1 MAIYT
6 CTTQEGTL
14 SAEQRAG
21 IAQEITRI
29 HSTHTGEPAGF
40 VWVLF
45 ETLSPD
51 SIYAGGKS
59 GAKPAVKAV
68 MVGLFRENRS
78 TEVKTQV
85 LNELWSMYKNVTGL
99 SDDQL
104 WVSLTEIPA
113 RDAMFLGAILP
124 EPGHEAEWLAS
135 LGRTEEYA

>member
-14 SAEQRAG
+14 SAEQRAS

-45 ETLSPD
+45 ETVPPD
-51 SIYAGGKS
+51 RIYAGGKS
-59 GAKPAVKAV
+59 GATPAVKAV
-68 MVGLFRENRS
+68 MVGIFRENRS
-78 TEVKTQV
+78 TDVKTQV
-85 LNELWSMYKNVTGL
+85 LNELWSMYKHVTGL

-104 WVSLTEIPA
+104 WVPLSEIPA
-113 RDAMFLGAILP
+113 SDAMFLGALLP
-124 EPGHEAEWLAS
+124 EPGHEAEWLAA
-135 LGRTEEYA
+135 LGRTKEYA

>member
-45 ETLSPD
+45 ATLSPD
-51 SIYAGGKS
+51 STFIGG
-59 GAKPAVKAV
+59 KPAVNAL
-68 MVGLFRENRS
+68 MVGLFLEKRR
-78 TEVKTQV
+78 TEVKTQG
-85 LNELWSMYKNVTGL
+85 LDELWFMYKNVSRL
-99 SDDQL
+99 SGDQRP
-104 WVSLTEIPA
+104 V
-113 RDAMFLGAILP
+113 
-124 EPGHEAEWLAS
+124 
-135 LGRTEEYA
+135 

>member
-45 ETLSPD
+45 ATLSTD
-51 SIYAGGKS
+51 STFIGG
-59 GAKPAVKAV
+59 KPAVNAL
-68 MVGLFRENRS
+68 MVGLFWGHPRH
-78 TEVKTQV
+78 EVKT
-85 LNELWSMYKNVTGL
+85 EGRDGLWGMEQNAPRL
-99 SDDQL
+99 SGRQL
-104 WVSLTEIPA
+104 AVVIT
-113 RDAMFLGAILP
+113 D
-124 EPGHEAEWLAS
+124 
-135 LGRTEEYA
+135 

>member
-45 ETLSPD
+45 ATLSPD
-51 SIYAGGKS
+51 STFIGGE
-59 GAKPAVKAV
+59 PAVNAPL
-68 MVGLFRENRS
+68 VGLFREKRS

-113 RDAMFLGAILP
+113 RDAMLLGAILP

-135 LGRTEEYA
+135 LGRTKQYA

>member
-1 MAIYT
+1 MGRGGIKEGWMAMYT
-6 CTTQEGTL
+6 CTTQEGRL

-21 IAQEITRI
+21 IAQEIPRI

-68 MVGLFRENRS
+68 MVGLFRENRR

-99 SDDQL
+99 SHHQIS
-104 WVSLTEIPA
+104 VSLTVLPH
-113 RDAMFLGAILP
+113 RDSMF
-124 EPGHEAEWLAS
+124 
-135 LGRTEEYA
+135 

>member
-14 SAEQRAG
+14 AAEQRAG
-21 IAQEITRI
+21 IAREITRI

-40 VWVLF
+40 VWVIF
-45 ETLSPD
+45 ETVSPD
-51 SIYAGGKS
+51 RIYEGG
-59 GAKPAVKAV
+59 KPAVMAA
-68 MVGLFRENRS
+68 MVATGFRKNRS

-85 LNELWSMYKNVTGL
+85 LKELWSMYKNVTGL
-99 SDDQL
+99 SDDQI
-104 WVSLTEIPA
+104 WVELTEIRA
-113 RDAMFLGAILP
+113 SNAMWLGAILP

>member
-1 MAIYT
+1 MAVYT

-21 IAQEITRI
+21 IATEITRI
-29 HSTHTGEPAGF
+29 HTAHTGDRPNM
-40 VWVLF
+40 VRVIF
-45 ETLSPD
+45 EILSPD
-51 SIYAGGKS
+51 SIYSGG
-59 GAKPAVKAV
+59 KPAVNAV
-68 MVGLFRENRS
+68 IVGLFREGRS
-78 TEVKTQV
+78 TEVKAQV

-113 RDAMFLGAILP
+113 SDAMFLGAILP

-135 LGRTEEYA
+135 LGRTKQ

>member
-1 MAIYT
+1 MAVYT

-21 IAQEITRI
+21 IATEITRI
-29 HSTHTGEPAGF
+29 HTAHTDDRPNM
-40 VWVLF
+40 VRVIF

-51 SIYAGGKS
+51 SIYSGG
-59 GAKPAVKAV
+59 KPAVNAV
-68 MVGLFRENRS
+68 IVGLFREGRS
-78 TEVKTQV
+78 TEVKAQV

-113 RDAMFLGAILP
+113 SNAMEFGALLP
-124 EPGHEAEWLAS
+124 ESGHEAEWLAS
-135 LGRTEEYA
+135 LGRTKQ

>member
-51 SIYAGGKS
+51 SIYSGGKS

-85 LNELWSMYKNVTGL
+85 LNELWSMYKNVTVL
-99 SDDQL
+99 SFAFRTA
-104 WVSLTEIPA
+104 V
-113 RDAMFLGAILP
+113 LP
-124 EPGHEAEWLAS
+124 KEPHHDGF
-135 LGRTEEYA
+135 Y

>member
-6 CTTQEGTL
+6 CTPQEGTL

-45 ETLSPD
+45 ATLSPD
-51 SIYAGGKS
+51 STFIGG
-59 GAKPAVKAV
+59 KPAVNAL
-68 MVGLFRENRS
+68 MVGLFLGNRR
-78 TEVKTQV
+78 TGIKTQG
-85 LNELWSMYKNVTGL
+85 LDEMWALLKNGPWL

-104 WVSLTEIPA
+104 SGSLTAKPA
-113 RDAMFLGAILP
+113 RD
-124 EPGHEAEWLAS
+124 
-135 LGRTEEYA
+135 

>member
-21 IAQEITRI
+21 IATEITRI

-40 VWVLF
+40 VWVIF
-45 ETLSPD
+45 ETVSPD
-51 SIYAGGKS
+51 RIYEGG
-59 GAKPAVKAV
+59 KPAVMAT
-68 MVGLFRENRS
+68 MVATGFRENRS

-85 LNELWSMYKNVTGL
+85 LKELWSMYKNVTGL
-99 SDDQL
+99 PDDQI
-104 WVSLTEIPA
+104 WVELTEIPA
-113 RDAMFLGAILP
+113 SNAMWLGAILP

-135 LGRTEEYA
+135 LGRTKEYA

>member
-1 MAIYT
+1 M
-6 CTTQEGTL
+6 
-14 SAEQRAG
+14 SAEQRSG
-21 IAQEITRI
+21 IAQAISGM
-29 HSTHTGEPAGF
+29 HMTHTGDPAGF

-51 SIYAGGKS
+51 SIYSGGKS

-85 LNELWSMYKNVTGL
+85 LNELWSMYKTVTGL

-113 RDAMFLGAILP
+113 RDTLFLA
-124 EPGHEAEWLAS
+124 
-135 LGRTEEYA
+135 T

>member
-14 SAEQRAG
+14 SAEQRAS
-21 IAQEITRI
+21 IATEITRI
-29 HSTHTGEPAGF
+29 HSTHTGEPASF
-40 VWVLF
+40 VWVIF
-45 ETLSPD
+45 ETVSPD
-51 SIYAGGKS
+51 SIYSGG
-59 GAKPAVKAV
+59 KPAVNALI
-68 MVGLFRENRS
+68 VGIFREDRS
-78 TEVKTQV
+78 TEVKAQV

-113 RDAMFLGAILP
+113 SDAMFLGAILP

-135 LGRTEEYA
+135 LGRTKQ